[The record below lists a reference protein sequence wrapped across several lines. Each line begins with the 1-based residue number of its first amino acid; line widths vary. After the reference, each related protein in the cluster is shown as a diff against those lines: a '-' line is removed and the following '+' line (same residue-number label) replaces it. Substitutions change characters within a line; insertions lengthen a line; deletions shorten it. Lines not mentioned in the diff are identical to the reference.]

1 MVRRS
6 GIFGADDSIGMNMAV
21 LALVV
26 YVTFLTIV
34 FMLRAWVQYRRT
46 GDHGIRGLAHAR
58 PSEWMASG
66 LVVSGAVLAGVAPLA
81 DLLGVVR
88 LSAGMAGSWLQA
100 GGIGLCLCGAALVVV
115 AQYQMGNSWRVGIDP
130 REKTALIT
138 DGLFAVVRNPI
149 FTGVVVA
156 AAGFVVMVPNVVSAV
171 AFVCVL
177 LGLQMQVRWIEEP
190 YLGWVHGPRYAS
202 YARAVGRFVPGVGR
216 IDGSRDRS

>member
-1 MVRRS
+1 
-6 GIFGADDSIGMNMAV
+6 MAV

-26 YVTFLTIV
+26 YVTFLAIV

-66 LVVSGAVLAGVAPLA
+66 LIVSGVVLAGMAPVA

-88 LSAGMAGSWLQA
+88 SSSETGGSWLQ
-100 GGIGLCLCGAALVVV
+100 GTGFGLSLFGAALVVV
-115 AQYQMGNSWRVGIDP
+115 AQYQMGNSWRVGVDP
-130 REKTALIT
+130 RETTELMT
-138 DGLFAVVRNPI
+138 DGLFAKVRNPI
-149 FTGVVVA
+149 FTGVLLA
-156 AAGFVVMVPNVVSAV
+156 TAGFFAMVPNAVSAV
-171 AFVCVL
+171 ASVCVV

-190 YLGWVHGPRYAS
+190 YLTRIHGDRYVS

-216 IDGSRDRS
+216 FEEHG